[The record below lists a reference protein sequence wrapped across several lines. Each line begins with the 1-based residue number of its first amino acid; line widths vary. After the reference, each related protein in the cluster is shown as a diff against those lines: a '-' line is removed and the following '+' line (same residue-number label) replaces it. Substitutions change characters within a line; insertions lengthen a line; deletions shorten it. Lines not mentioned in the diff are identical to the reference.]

1 MAYIYLAMAVVAEVI
16 ATSALKAS
24 EEFTKLTPSLI
35 SIVGY
40 GVTFYLITLVF
51 RTIPVGI
58 TYALW
63 AGMGIILVTL
73 VGAILFKQ
81 IPDTPAM
88 IGMGFIVTGVVIINV
103 FSKTSSY

>member
-51 RTIPVGI
+51 RTIPIGI

-63 AGMGIILVTL
+63 AGMGIILVNWWVQYYSNRCQTHM
-73 VGAILFKQ
+73 Q
-81 IPDTPAM
+81 
-88 IGMGFIVTGVVIINV
+88 
-103 FSKTSSY
+103 